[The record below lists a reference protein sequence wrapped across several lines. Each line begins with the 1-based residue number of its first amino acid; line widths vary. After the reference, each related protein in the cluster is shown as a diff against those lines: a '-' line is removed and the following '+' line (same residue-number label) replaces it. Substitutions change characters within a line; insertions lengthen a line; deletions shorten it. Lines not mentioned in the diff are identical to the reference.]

1 MLEDTRR
8 LYISKAHPTGMQAV
22 RKAKGRQAARQ
33 PGTAGVAAKS
43 G

>member
-8 LYISKAHPTGMQAV
+8 LYVSKTHPTGMQAV
-22 RKAKGRQAARQ
+22 RKAKGRQVARQ
-33 PGTAGVAAKS
+33 PGTAGMAAKS